1 MSSSNC
7 HRHVRRLTFSRG
19 LTRLAEC
26 GGDFPQQL
34 QRRRCKFP
42 TAPCAPKSNIK
53 HQTSTIVIRKS
64 SSNLRALRG
73 IAVNHHFRLHSSI
86 NSSLSANHFNLTLH
100 PRPSVVPKS
109 NQTFA
114 PGVRTACLH
123 PVADEAC
130 LMRGEFT
137 APRNSQHLEIQ
148 SSIHSRKDSF
158 SHEATK

>member
-1 MSSSNC
+1 MPSRSNTKEEAVSSSNC

-19 LTRLAEC
+19 LTRIAEC

-42 TAPCAPKSNIK
+42 TAPCAPKSKIK

-73 IAVNHHFRLHSSI
+73 IAVTHHFRRHSSI

-100 PRPSVVPKS
+100 PCPSASILGSQIKS
-109 NQTFA
+109 NLC
-114 PGVRTACLH
+114 VRCAGGLPPPCG
-123 PVADEAC
+123 
-130 LMRGEFT
+130 R
-137 APRNSQHLEIQ
+137 
-148 SSIHSRKDSF
+148 
-158 SHEATK
+158 